1 MPVTN
6 LRGAARSLPVS
17 KLHGEPTEV
26 RSGGL
31 PRCCPAGRVVGC
43 AQRAVECWFGSGPV
57 GCSPRGGGLF
67 AVLAWR
73 DGDTGR
79 FGACGL
85 VATAAAATRWAS
97 FYVAFAPRWVSI
109 GLASAASI
117 GWLWLCWRHA
127 TGRTRM

>member
-1 MPVTN
+1 MSPRR
-6 LRGAARSLPVS
+6 LAAAACL
-17 KLHGEPTEV
+17 
-26 RSGGL
+26 
-31 PRCCPAGRVVGC
+31 AVVP
-43 AQRAVECWFGSGPV
+43 PV
-57 GCSPRGGGLF
+57 GWWAVLNAPLDAGLVPVPLIVLPAAAGLF